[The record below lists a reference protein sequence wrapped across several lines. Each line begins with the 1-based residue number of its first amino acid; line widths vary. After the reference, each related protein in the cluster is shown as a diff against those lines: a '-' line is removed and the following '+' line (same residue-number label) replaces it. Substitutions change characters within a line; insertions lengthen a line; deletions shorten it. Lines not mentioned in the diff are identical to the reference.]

1 MAGTAKTTQP
11 YGTWPSQVTAGLI
24 SNRSRLNEVRWA
36 SDGQTMVWHEG
47 RSSSNV
53 LVAADCSWPVKRDLT
68 DEQSPRGGVGY
79 GGGAFDVAKNQPVIV
94 FANGDGRLYRRE
106 LSPGRPKAI
115 TPVIGPSGAVASP
128 AISPDG
134 QWVAYIHSD
143 GSTDVMAVTPME
155 GATWPVQLA
164 RGADFYMQPV
174 WHPAG
179 THLAWVEWD
188 HPNMPWD
195 GARIMLAKFESNPPR
210 LIDPQAVGGGQYVPA
225 QQPEFS
231 PDGKWLSFVE
241 ENGEWADLILLDLHS
256 GGAEYGE
263 RRVLVRG
270 EGFDINPPAWVQ
282 GVRSYGWN
290 VTGERIYQIR
300 QQGSVSSLWVVDVAS
315 GDARKI
321 DTAPYTWLS
330 QLAVS
335 GQDDR
340 LAFLASAPGHPDVVV
355 MWDGHMLHR
364 VAFSTSATFN
374 PTDLPAAREI
384 AWVNADGSTAYGL
397 YFAPSNPRY
406 SGVGLPP
413 AIVQIHGGPT
423 SYVAMRFNAEAAY
436 FTSRGY
442 AYVAVNY
449 RGSTGYGR
457 SYRHAMRGRWGDVDV
472 EDAAGCARALAEQQ
486 LADSRRLVITGGS
499 AGGYTVLNT
508 LIRHPGLFKAGVC
521 QYGVTNL
528 FALNM
533 DTHKFEAHYNDTMVG
548 PLPEATERYHAWSPV
563 FHAAKIQDALY
574 IFQGKDDVVVPP
586 SQAEEIVAAL
596 RSNGVPH
603 KYKVYEGEGHGFRK
617 AETIA
622 DYLKETERFLVQNV
636 IFAP

>member
-1 MAGTAKTTQP
+1 MVGSAKKTLP
-11 YGTWPSQVTAGLI
+11 YGTWPSQVSAGLI
-24 SNRSRLNEVRWA
+24 SNRLRLNEVRWA
-36 SDGQTMVWHEG
+36 FDGQTLVWHEG
-47 RSSSNV
+47 RSGSNV
-53 LVAADCSWPVKRDLT
+53 LVAADCAWPAKRDLT

-79 GGGAFDVAKNQPVIV
+79 GGGAFDAAKNQPLVV
-94 FANGDGRLYRRE
+94 FASGDGRIYKRE
-106 LSPGRPKAI
+106 LSPNRPQPI
-115 TPVIGPSGAVASP
+115 TPSVGPNGGVASP
-128 AISPDG
+128 VISPDG
-134 QWVAYIHSD
+134 QWVAYIYTD
-143 GSTDVMAVTPME
+143 GTTDLLALASIE
-155 GATWPVQLA
+155 GGGWPVQLS
-164 RGADFYMQPV
+164 RGADFYMQPA

-195 GARIMLAKFESNPPR
+195 GARIMVARFEANPPR
-210 LIDPQAVGGGQYVPA
+210 LIDPQAVGGGQYIPA

-231 PDGKWLSFVE
+231 PDGHWLSFVE
-241 ENGEWADLILLDLHS
+241 ENGEWSDLVLLDLHS
-256 GGAEYGE
+256 GE

-282 GVRSYGWN
+282 GVRSYSWN
-290 VTGERIYQIR
+290 TSGERIYHIR
-300 QQGSVSSLWVVDVAS
+300 QQGTVSSLWVVDVAS
-315 GDARKI
+315 GEASKI
-321 DTAPYTWLS
+321 DTAPYTWLT

-335 GQDDR
+335 AQDDH
-340 LAFLASAPGHPDVVV
+340 LAFIASAPGHPDVVV
-355 MWDGHMLHR
+355 MWDGQMLHR
-364 VAFSTSATFN
+364 VAFSTAATFN
-374 PTDLPAAREI
+374 PSDLPAAKEI

-397 YFAPSNPRY
+397 YFAPTSPSY
-406 SGVGLPP
+406 TGAGLPP

-423 SYVAMRFNAEAAY
+423 SYTAMRFNPEAAY

-472 EDAAGCARALAEQQ
+472 EDAAGCAHALAEQE
-486 LADSRRLVITGGS
+486 LADARKLVITGGS

-508 LIRHPGLFKAGVC
+508 LIRYPGLYKAAVC

-528 FALNM
+528 FAINM

-563 FHAAKIQDALY
+563 FHAGHIQDAIY

-586 SQAEEIVAAL
+586 AQAEEIVNAL
-596 RSNGVPH
+596 RANRVPH
-603 KYKVYEGEGHGFRK
+603 QYKLYEGEGHGFRK